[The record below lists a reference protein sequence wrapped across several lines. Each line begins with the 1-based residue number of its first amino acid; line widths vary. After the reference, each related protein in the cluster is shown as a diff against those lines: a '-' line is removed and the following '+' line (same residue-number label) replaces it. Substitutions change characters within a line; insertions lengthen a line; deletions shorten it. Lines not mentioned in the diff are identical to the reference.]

1 MAASLSTPTRLALCL
16 LGLLLVYGAVT
27 TGRSV
32 SAAQN
37 DSNAT
42 GTSTAT
48 TTQNA
53 NAGASVSLP
62 QQGQDEKVGIELKD
76 LNVSAVVRA
85 DTTDTRR

>member
-1 MAASLSTPTRLALCL
+1 MPTWFAT
-16 LGLLLVYGAVT
+16 GLRRGHDRPVGIC
-27 TGRSV
+27 R
-32 SAAQN
+32 QN

-42 GTSTAT
+42 GTPTAT
-48 TTQNA
+48 TTQNT

>member
-42 GTSTAT
+42 GTPTAT
-48 TTQNA
+48 TTQNLTRA
-53 NAGASVSLP
+53 PPSACRSRARTRKSGSSL
-62 QQGQDEKVGIELKD
+62 
-76 LNVSAVVRA
+76 R
-85 DTTDTRR
+85 T